1 MAINCYSGLMGTGKS
16 YEVVSSVVVP
26 AVAAGRR
33 VVSNI
38 SGLNN
43 DLVREYVARKYQL
56 EDDKIGSVVNVD
68 DDQVRAGDF
77 FPDHAAA
84 EGGEVKSIV
93 WPGDL
98 VAIDEAYKIWGKDEK
113 ILKDHVVFFREHR
126 HYTHADTGVS
136 CDLVLMTQD
145 IGDLHRSIKAVIGNS
160 FKTHKAKGIGLN
172 NVYTITMWEGWKQYA
187 KHIVKDWT
195 KTYDPEV
202 FPLYKSYAGK
212 KQGKELNAD
221 GRMNIFA
228 DRRSLFKIAFFAL
241 AVVLICWRLFHW
253 WWGKTH
259 PDAPVKL
266 PAAPAAPAAPN
277 QAAAGVKSPAAP
289 SSNLSTDFRIVGNLV
304 SDGVQLV
311 ILSTPGGGVR
321 IEPAKS
327 FSGGGFMQSGMVDG
341 HLVTRSTGAQA
352 SAPGSSL
359 EAKK

>member
-38 SGLNN
+38 AGLNN
-43 DLVREYVARKYQL
+43 DLVREYVACKYQI
-56 EDDKIGSVVNVD
+56 EDDKLGSVVNVN
-68 DDQVRAGDF
+68 DDQVRAADF

-84 EGGEVKSIV
+84 EGGECNSLVM
-93 WPGDL
+93 PGDL
-98 VAIDEAYKIWGKDEK
+98 VAIDEAYKIWGSDVK
-113 ILKDHVVFFREHR
+113 ILNEHKVFFREHR
-126 HYTHADTGVS
+126 HYTHPDTGVS

-172 NVYTITMWEGWKQYA
+172 NVYTITMWEGWKQHA

-202 FPLYKSYAGK
+202 FPLYKSYAGN

-221 GRMNIFA
+221 VRMNIFA
-228 DRRSLFKIAFFAL
+228 DRRSMFKIGFFIL
-241 AVVLICWRLFHW
+241 AAVLICWRLFHW
-253 WWGKTH
+253 WWAKTH
-259 PDAPVKL
+259 PDASAKP
-266 PAAPAAPAAPN
+266 PAAAAAPASPGQAAGAGNAPAA
-277 QAAAGVKSPAAP
+277 V
-289 SSNLSTDFRIVGNLV
+289 SSNLSTELRIVGNLV
-304 SDGVQLV
+304 SDGVQFV
-311 ILSTPGGGVR
+311 ILSTPGGVR
-321 IEPAKS
+321 VESAKS
-327 FSGGGFMQSGMVDG
+327 FSGAGFMQSGMVDG
-341 HLVTRSTGAQA
+341 HLVTRFTGTPAGTP
-352 SAPGSSL
+352 APSK